1 MQEYPSRAKV
11 YKLYYDRAYGGVR
24 IEYKNENG
32 VDIVYIRNYHD
43 VGLFTNSIGCH
54 GQGYEARI
62 EKVDDIEIC
71 EYSFLGSSMPLP
83 SFPKEIK
90 QNVHVVFTL

>member
-24 IEYKNENG
+24 IEDKNENG

-54 GQGYEARI
+54 G
-62 EKVDDIEIC
+62 
-71 EYSFLGSSMPLP
+71 
-83 SFPKEIK
+83 
-90 QNVHVVFTL
+90 